1 MNDLDAEAPLRK
13 DVRLLGELLGK
24 TLKEQVGDSLYE
36 KVETIRRLAKEAF
49 DGHPAAF
56 DQLDQVLGALAPQ
69 EMLGVVRAFSHFLNL
84 ANIAENVHR
93 IRRTK
98 WYRQHLQSSI
108 QPGSLEALFL
118 TFQLQQFSKDK
129 IQTAISDLN
138 IDLVLTA
145 HPTEVM
151 RRTIMQKFDK
161 IANFIGQSADEDHD
175 HKTGIYREL
184 TAIWQTDEIRRRRP
198 TPIDEAKWGFA
209 VVENSLWFALPEF
222 LRDLDAH
229 LKRWTNTRLPIHAT
243 PIRFTSWMGGDRDG
257 NPNVTSAITEQI
269 CLMSRWVAADLYE
282 KDVIQLSAALS
293 MQTCD
298 ETLREK
304 VGEESEPYRAYL
316 RQLKRRLALTKTFL
330 EESLA
335 NRPASSVD
343 IILDKQDLLEP
354 LMICYA
360 SLQATHASP
369 IAEGELTDTIR
380 RVNAFGITLLPLD
393 IRDTAEKHT
402 QLLDEISQQLGQGSY
417 KAWDEKT
424 RFAFLDKCLSS
435 SQKNFPVPLSL
446 SDQSKV
452 VWDTFKMIARQ
463 LPASLGAY
471 VISMVHAPS
480 DVLAV
485 CLLQRE
491 AGIQHPLRVVP
502 LFETRSAL
510 ESAADCLNTLLN
522 NPWYTRFIQGRQEL
536 MIGYSDSGKDAG
548 IIAAGWAQYQA
559 QEQLVAVAA
568 QYGIQLTL
576 FHGRGGSIGRG
587 GAPAH
592 TAILSLPKGALTG
605 SLRVTE
611 QGEVIRNKYGLQKRA
626 RRSLEIYTTA
636 TLEAMLMPQ
645 VVPDPSWRDVMNLLS
660 QTSFEAYSQVVKQ
673 DKQFVPYFEAVT
685 PQQEIGALMMGSRP
699 ARRQSSSHDIE
710 NLRAIPWVF
719 AWTQNRLLLPAWLGV
734 GEALSDAI
742 AQGILPEL
750 QVMARSWPFFRTLLS
765 MIEMVLVK
773 TDLSIATRYENR
785 LASDMNAIG
794 SRLREKF
801 QLTHHQL
808 KAVLAV
814 DALLTSNPTLL
825 RTINH
830 RSPYLYPL
838 HALQAELL
846 WRVRS
851 QTLKADEAEVLRD
864 ALMVSIS
871 GIAAGM
877 QNTG

>member
-1 MNDLDAEAPLRK
+1 MNDRDAEAPLRK

-24 TLKEQVGDSLYE
+24 TLKEQVGASLYE
-36 KVETIRRLAKEAF
+36 KVETIRRLSKEAF
-49 DGHPAAF
+49 DGDKAAF
-56 DQLDQVLGALAPQ
+56 DQLDRELAGLTPQ

-93 IRRTK
+93 IRRTQ

-118 TFQLQQFSKDK
+118 MFQLQALSKEK
-129 IQTAISDLN
+129 VQTAISSVH

-161 IANFIGQSADEDHD
+161 IASYISQSADNTDA
-175 HKTGIYREL
+175 KTGIYREL

-222 LRDLDAH
+222 MRDLDEH
-229 LKRWTNTRLPIHAT
+229 LKRWTNTRLPIDAT
-243 PIRFTSWMGGDRDG
+243 PIRFSSWMGGDRDG
-257 NPNVTSAITEQI
+257 NPNVTATVTEQI

-282 KDVIQLSAALS
+282 KDINQLSAALS
-293 MQTCD
+293 MQTCSQH
-298 ETLREK
+298 LRDI
-304 VGEESEPYRAYL
+304 VGEEQEPYRAHL
-316 RQLKRRLALTKTFL
+316 RHLKRRLALTKTFL

-335 NRPASSVD
+335 NHPVSTHD
-343 IILDKQDLLEP
+343 IIIDKKEILGP
-354 LMICYA
+354 LMDCYT
-360 SLQATHASP
+360 SLQATHATP

-393 IRDTAEKHT
+393 VRDTAQNHT
-402 QLLDEISQQLGQGSY
+402 QLLDEITQLLGLGSF
-417 KAWDEKT
+417 KAWDEQT
-424 RFAFLDKCLSS
+424 RFAFLEKTLASE
-435 SQKNFPVPLSL
+435 QKMFPMTLSL
-446 SDQSKV
+446 TEQSKV

-463 LPASLGAY
+463 LPESLGAY

-502 LFETRSAL
+502 LFETRAAL
-510 ESAADCLNTLLN
+510 VSAADCLNTLLK
-522 NPWYTRFIQGRQEL
+522 NPWYQARIQGRQEL

-559 QEQLVAVAA
+559 QEQLVAVAS
-568 QYGIQLTL
+568 QHGIQLTL

-611 QGEVIRNKYGLQKRA
+611 QGEVIRNKYGLPKRA
-626 RRSLEIYTTA
+626 RRTLEIYTTA

-645 VVPDPSWRDVMNLLS
+645 AEPASSWREIMGLLS
-660 QTSFEAYSQVVKQ
+660 EKSFEAYSQVVKR

-685 PQQEIGALMMGSRP
+685 PQQEIGSLMMGSRP
-699 ARRQSSSHDIE
+699 ARRQTGSHDIE

-734 GEALSDAI
+734 GEALNEI
-742 AQGILPEL
+742 ITQGKLPEL
-750 QVMARSWPFFRTLLS
+750 QEMASSWPFFRTLLS

-785 LASDMNAIG
+785 LGADMVTIG
-794 SRLREKF
+794 NRLREKF
-801 QLTHHQL
+801 QLTHNQL
-808 KAVLAV
+808 KTVLAV

-851 QTLKADEAEVLRD
+851 QSLKAEEAEVLRD